1 MKFIWYTLFWLY
13 LLQIK
18 IIVIWFIHSQGFWFH
33 MESSK
38 DGRCALLLGEFITW
52 LCKTFKVQ
60 ASEEWQVQS
69 GKTYTQ
75 LVFQFF
81 YYILCK
87 FIGNSIAFIKME
99 LNNNCGSEASCRNQI

>member
-1 MKFIWYTLFWLY
+1 
-13 LLQIK
+13 
-18 IIVIWFIHSQGFWFH
+18 
-33 MESSK
+33 MESFK

-75 LVFQFF
+75 IVFWNVIFL
-81 YYILCK
+81 LCTMGK
-87 FIGNSIAFIKME
+87 FIGNSICIYENEIK
-99 LNNNCGSEASCRNQI
+99 Q